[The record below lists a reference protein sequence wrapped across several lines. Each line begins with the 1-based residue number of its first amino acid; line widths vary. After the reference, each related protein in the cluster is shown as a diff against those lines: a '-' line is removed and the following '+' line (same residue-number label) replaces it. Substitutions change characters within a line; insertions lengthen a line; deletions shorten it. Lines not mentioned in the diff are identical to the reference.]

1 VRSLEGRVAV
11 VTGAG
16 SGIGRATSELLA
28 RRGCD
33 LAHVDVSEAG
43 LTETAD
49 RVRATGR
56 KVSRHRIDVSD
67 REQMQGLPERVIQEH
82 GRVHILVN
90 NAGVGVSGT
99 LEDQTLEDIDWIVG
113 INLWGVLYG
122 CKFFLPFLR
131 REEEAH
137 IVNLSSELGFLGVPE
152 QSSYCV
158 TKFAVRGL
166 SEALYAELSGSRIGV
181 TSVHPGVVRT
191 PIIRN
196 SRFSDDEQK
205 HAIAERTERLG
216 IPPERVARK
225 IVRAIERRRLRVLVG
240 PDAYVIDWA
249 KRLSPVLPH
258 RLIAW
263 AYRRYGPLG

>member
-33 LAHVDVSEAG
+33 LALVDVDEAG
-43 LTETAD
+43 MTETAE

-56 KVSRHRIDVSD
+56 KVSRHHVDVSD
-67 REQMQGLPERVIQEH
+67 RAQMRGLPERVIEEH

-99 LEDQTLEDIDWIVG
+99 LEDQT
-113 INLWGVLYG
+113 
-122 CKFFLPFLR
+122 
-131 REEEAH
+131 
-137 IVNLSSELGFLGVPE
+137 IVNLSSELGILGVPE

-166 SEALYAELSGSRIGV
+166 SEALYAELSESRIGV

-191 PIIRN
+191 PIVRN
-196 SRFSDDEQK
+196 SRFSDEAQK
-205 HAIAERTERLG
+205 RVIAERIERLG
-216 IPPERVARK
+216 VRPERVAKR
-225 IVRAIERRRLRVLVG
+225 IVRAIERRKVRVLVG
-240 PDAYVIDWA
+240 PDAHVIDWV

-258 RLIAW
+258 RLMAW

>member
-33 LAHVDVSEAG
+33 LALVDVDEAG
-43 LTETAD
+43 MTETAE

-56 KVSRHRIDVSD
+56 KVSRHHVDVSD
-67 REQMQGLPERVIQEH
+67 RAQMRGLPERVIEEH

-113 INLWGVLYG
+113 INLWGVIHG

-131 REEEAH
+131 REAEAH
-137 IVNLSSELGFLGVPE
+137 IVNLSSELGILGVPE

-166 SEALYAELSGSRIGV
+166 SEALYAELSESRIGV

-191 PIIRN
+191 PIVRN
-196 SRFSDDEQK
+196 SRFSDEAQK
-205 HAIAERTERLG
+205 RVIAERIERLG
-216 IPPERVARK
+216 VRPERVAKR
-225 IVRAIERRRLRVLVG
+225 IVRAIERRKVRVLVG
-240 PDAYVIDWA
+240 PDAHVIDWV

-258 RLIAW
+258 RLMAW